1 MALQAIEATR
11 NDSRRDKPIVIE
23 MLGEPK
29 GKGRPRFSRK
39 NGVAYTPA
47 ATRSHEN
54 ALAIM
59 AAQAMRGRVPLQGPL
74 AVTVVACCPVPR
86 SWSGVQQKRALAHA
100 IRPTTRPDADN
111 LVKML
116 DALNRIVWRDD
127 AQIVHLEV
135 SKHYSDRPRTRIEV
149 RPL

>member
-1 MALQAIEATR
+1 MALQTIEATR
-11 NDSRRDKPIVIE
+11 NDSIRDKPIIIE
-23 MLGEPK
+23 LLGEPK

-59 AAQAMRGRVPLQGPL
+59 AAQAMRGRAPLQGPL
-74 AVTVVACCPVPR
+74 AVVMVAYCPVPR
-86 SWSGVQQKRALAHA
+86 SWSKRQQLRALDAL

-127 AQIVHLEV
+127 AQIVQLEV
-135 SKHYSDRPRTRIEV
+135 SKHYSDRPRTWIEV